1 MAATTGQQ
9 QIAENVTESLNQSN
23 GASYLPQVLEKA
35 NQLNQIVSTRMRDF
49 KNIGSLIAKLNLL
62 AETLKGAETSPLKNE
77 SFYSNLTEVS
87 TTLDLI
93 IY

>member
-1 MAATTGQQ
+1 MENAA
-9 QIAENVTESLNQSN
+9 ESLNQSN

-35 NQLNQIVSTRMRDF
+35 NQLNQLVSSRMRDF
-49 KNIGSLIAKLNLL
+49 KNVNTLIAKLDLL
-62 AETLKGAETSPLKNE
+62 AETLKGAESSPLKNE

>member
-1 MAATTGQQ
+1 M
-9 QIAENVTESLNQSN
+9 
-23 GASYLPQVLEKA
+23 
-35 NQLNQIVSTRMRDF
+35 VSTRMRDF